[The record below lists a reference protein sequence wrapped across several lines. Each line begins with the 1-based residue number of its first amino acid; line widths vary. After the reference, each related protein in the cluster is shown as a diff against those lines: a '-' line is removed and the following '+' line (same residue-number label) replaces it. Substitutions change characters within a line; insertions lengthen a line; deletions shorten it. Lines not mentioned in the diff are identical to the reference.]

1 MMLVVADASVLI
13 HLSRIGRFRLLES
26 LYERVVICPGVYAE
40 VVERGWRLPG
50 SIETEGAVNEGW
62 MRVVDVA
69 DKRKARRTAKE
80 QGIQMANAETIQL
93 ALEIKP
99 SLLLANEEV
108 RSLAEEAGLK
118 IRGCLGILI
127 EGARKRLTSVPE
139 ARRGVEELRAS
150 GYRVSDEILKA
161 FYSILEG
168 LEER

>member
-1 MMLVVADASVLI
+1 MLVVADASVLI
-13 HLSRIGRFRLLES
+13 HLSRIRRFHLLES
-26 LYERVVICPGVYAE
+26 LYERVAICPSVYAE

-50 SIETEGAVNEGW
+50 SMETERAVNEGW
-62 MRVVDVA
+62 MRVVDVM

-99 SLLLANEEV
+99 SLVLANEEEV

-127 EGARKRLTSVPE
+127 EGARKKLISVPE
-139 ARRGVEELRAS
+139 ARRGVEEIRAS